1 MKEVY
6 SLRKQLLAALLLL
19 ACILPAYLG
28 AQNATVSGRIYTE
41 QGFGID
47 EYTIQIDVVGPDTP
61 PGGPSFFTMDNNGEY
76 SIELPIGFN
85 YRITPVKDDNP
96 LNGVTTYDLVLMS
109 KHYHGL
115 EQLNSPYKII
125 AADID
130 QSGFV
135 NDTDSLE
142 ARKLI
147 LGIYNE
153 FPQNT
158 SWRFVRADYVFPN
171 PADPFTPPFPEF
183 AVTGV
188 LTANIEDVDFI
199 GVKIGDVNGSAITE
213 GGPGGPLSNL
223 TIAATGFVRIDDNN
237 NCVADPDED
246 PLTNWRVVAQG
257 TNGTYGATT
266 FDGGQFYLFVPP
278 GTYDV
283 YLTAPNELWSVC
295 TDTVFGLVAPGT
307 GGLDTLNFAA
317 QPARDCPRMTV
328 DLSTGFLRRCF
339 PSTYAIY
346 YCNQG
351 TATAEDASIEVTFD
365 SFLDIQSASI
375 PWSSVVG
382 NTYTFNVGDVERGQC
397 DRIDV
402 SLIVSCDAELGQTHC
417 SVAHVYPDTLCALN
431 DPAWNGANLVV
442 SGECQ
447 GDEVVFTV
455 TNTGEDMTEPVEYI
469 VIEDIMI
476 QMVGGPIQ
484 LNQNE
489 SETITVPANGST
501 WRLEVPQAT
510 AHPFNQMVSAM
521 VEACGV
527 NNQGTVSLGIIPL
540 FPTNNAGVFE
550 DEDCIA
556 NIGSFDP
563 NDKQGFPLGIGADHY
578 IPKEQEIDYL
588 IRFQNTGTDTAFNI
602 VILDTLDQYLDLS
615 TLRTGSSSHPY
626 TYQLVGQGVL
636 RFSFA
641 NIMLPDSNVNEAASH
656 GFVRFTIRPKAG
668 LTDGTVIRNDAAIF
682 FDFNLPVITNTT
694 RHTLGNQFL
703 DVSNVVFQ
711 PNLELEVFPNP
722 TATSATFLL
731 KSSRPGAGVLYLY
744 DTRGALVR
752 RMDFEHNQFEL
763 DVRDLQSGL
772 YFFRLDAAAGTPL
785 AAGRLV
791 KQD

>member
-41 QGFGID
+41 QGFGIE
-47 EYTIQIDVVGPDTP
+47 EYSIQIDVVGPDTP

-171 PADPFTPPFPEF
+171 PADPFTPPFPES

-188 LTANIEDVDFI
+188 LTGNIEDVDFI
-199 GVKIGDVNGSAITE
+199 GVKIGDVNGSAITD
-213 GGPGGPLSNL
+213 GSPGGPTSNL
-223 TIAATGFVRIDDNN
+223 SIAATGFVRIDDNN

-257 TNGTYGATT
+257 SNGTYGATT
-266 FDGGQFYLFVPP
+266 FHGGQFYLFLPP

-283 YLTAPNELWSVC
+283 YLTAPNNLWTVC
-295 TDTVFGLVAPGT
+295 SDTIFGLVAPNT

-317 QPARDCPRMTV
+317 QPAYACPRMTV
-328 DLSTGFLRRCF
+328 DLSTAFLRRCF
-339 PSTYAIY
+339 SSSYAVY

-351 TATAEDASIEVTFD
+351 TVVAEDVSIDVTFD

-375 PWSSVVG
+375 PWSSVNG
-382 NTYTFNVGDVERGQC
+382 NTYTFNVGDVQPGYC

-402 SLIVSCDAELGQTHC
+402 SLIVSCDADLGQTHC
-417 SVAHVYPDTLCALN
+417 SVAHIYPDSLCG
-431 DPAWNGANLVV
+431 PAATSWNGANLVV

-447 GDEVVFTV
+447 GDEVVFTI
-455 TNTGEDMTEPVEYI
+455 TNTGEDMTDPVEYI

-501 WRLEVPQAT
+501 WRLEVPQAV

-540 FPTNNAGVFE
+540 FPTNDAGVFE

-578 IPKEQEIDYL
+578 IPKEQEIEYL

-602 VILDTLDQYLDLS
+602 VILDTLDQSLDLS
-615 TLRTGSSSHPY
+615 SIRPGGSSHPY
-626 TYQLVGQGVL
+626 TYQLMGQGVL
-636 RFSFA
+636 HFSFA

-656 GFVRFTIRPKAG
+656 GFVQFAIRPKAD
-668 LTDGTVIRNDAAIF
+668 LPDGTVIRNDAAIF

-703 DVSNVVFQ
+703 NVSNVVFQ

-772 YFFRLDAAAGTPL
+772 YFFRLDTATGTPL

-791 KQD
+791 RQD